1 MVYLQ
6 DQVLGKKKRQD
17 SVPDDDDEDQN
28 LLYYS
33 SDDTDSE
40 ENIDLGQNEKL
51 DQEKVIQSDPGKGC
65 IAFFSLIQGCHN
77 VCKIWKNKDFGEKPG
92 KSWKSHGTV
101 FKTHVG
107 QGKVK
112 KICSL

>member
-1 MVYLQ
+1 MRQKCTFYFYKMVYLQ

-51 DQEKVIQSDPGKGC
+51 DQEKVI
-65 IAFFSLIQGCHN
+65 
-77 VCKIWKNKDFGEKPG
+77 
-92 KSWKSHGTV
+92 
-101 FKTHVG
+101 
-107 QGKVK
+107 
-112 KICSL
+112 